1 MARLQD
7 FQTVTPTSSDKL
19 LVVQS
24 QGQGLVSWDSKLDYS
39 EAYTNP
45 TVTNLT
51 LQNGAEN
58 YSFNSYYYKKLG
70 RVTVNISIKSL
81 SSSSTVIARLPAGF
95 RPRADT
101 SFLISDGTAT
111 GSCGLNIATNGNM
124 TVWKSS
130 TQYAIGEIS
139 FDAFN

>member
-7 FQTVTPTSSDKL
+7 FPTVTPTSSDKL

-24 QGQGLVSWDSKLDYS
+24 QGQGLVPWGSKLDYS

-45 TVTNLT
+45 TVTSLPLNS
-51 LQNGAEN
+51 GAEN
-58 YSFNSYYYKKLG
+58 YSFTSYYYKKLG
-70 RVTVNISIKSL
+70 KVTINVSLKSL
-81 SSSSTVIARLPAGF
+81 STASTHIATLPTGF
-95 RPRADT
+95 RPRKDT

-111 GSCGLNIATNGNM
+111 GACGLNVGSNGKI